1 MLILQSFRVTADDP
15 LSGAKISING
25 KVEAYI
31 IHPANFLKF
40 LLFWIAVGHLHPAM
54 HPNFSFFLYQPEFSR
69 SNLYHQKTTGNFCEH
84 SMKKSNPCLK
94 MSWFTVRLPAFSQLT
109 TIYWKIWISTILSNK
124 IILSIACLVLPP
136 IGFVKKTEKLLNDRI
151 SPSKNIDLLQ
161 DKIMQFFE
169 IN

>member
-40 LLFWIAVGHLHPAM
+40 LLFWIAVGHTTSSNAHK
-54 HPNFSFFLYQPEFSR
+54 FLLFRSQPEFSR
-69 SNLYHQKTTGNFCEH
+69 SNLYHQKTTGHFCEH

-109 TIYWKIWISTILSNK
+109 TIYWKIWIS
-124 IILSIACLVLPP
+124 IILSDCRPYSVTQLNFYCL
-136 IGFVKKTEKLLNDRI
+136 IGFVPNWACEKDRKTVKW
-151 SPSKNIDLLQ
+151 
-161 DKIMQFFE
+161 
-169 IN
+169 